1 MIAISSEKRCTAA
14 IFAANRDRRLRRGN
28 PLVCCGCLPGKM
40 RIAPRRCGVGNLTHL
55 DQAKRYCLGL
65 A

>member
-1 MIAISSEKRCTAA
+1 MALPPPA
-14 IFAANRDRRLRRGN
+14 DVLRLPR
-28 PLVCCGCLPGKM
+28 PGKM
-40 RIAPRRCGVGNLTHL
+40 RIAPRRSGVGNLTHL